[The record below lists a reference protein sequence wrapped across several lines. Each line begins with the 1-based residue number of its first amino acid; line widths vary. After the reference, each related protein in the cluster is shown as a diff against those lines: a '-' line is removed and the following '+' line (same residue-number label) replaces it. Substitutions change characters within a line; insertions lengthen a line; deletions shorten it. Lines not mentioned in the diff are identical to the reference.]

1 MSSIHPSAVV
11 DPAAE
16 LADDVSVGPFC
27 VVGPDVVL
35 AAGVKL
41 DSHVTVEGSTRVGE
55 RTRIWPFAALGGA
68 PQHARYAGDG
78 TRLEVGA
85 DCLIR
90 EHVTL
95 HRGTEGDRGLTRVG
109 DRCMLMV
116 GSHVAH
122 DCVLADDVVLAN
134 NVQLG
139 GHVELGPS
147 VFVGGNAGLHQRV
160 RVGEGG
166 FVAGGAVLL
175 RDLVPHA
182 IASGN
187 PALLVGPNLVG
198 LRRAGVDRGSIAQVR
213 ALRRWL
219 FFEQEGTL
227 AARIEEAAGRWGAD
241 PLAEAILRFAG
252 TTGPRGLVASRLD

>member
-11 DPAAE
+11 DPSAE

-41 DSHVTVEGSTRVGE
+41 DSHVTIDGPTRVGE

-68 PQHARYAGDG
+68 PQHARYPGEG

-95 HRGTEGDRGLTRVG
+95 HRGTEGDGGLTRVG

-122 DCVLADDVVLAN
+122 DCVLADEVVLAN

-139 GHVELGPS
+139 GHVVLGRG

-187 PALLVGPNLVG
+187 PAQLQGPNLVG
-198 LRRAGVDRGSIAQVR
+198 LRRAGVARGSIAQVQ
-213 ALRRWL
+213 ALLKRL
-219 FFEQEGTL
+219 FFERDGTL
-227 AARIEEAAGRWGAD
+227 ASRIEQAAGREGTN
-241 PLAEAILRFAG
+241 PLVEAILRFAA
-252 TTGPRGLVASRLD
+252 TPGPRGLVSARGD